1 MIASTCRPLA
11 VAALVA
17 LASAT
22 PALAQKAPAQ
32 SPQPAAPAPSGET
45 AAQQV
50 ARLNAEGEAAFQRR
64 DYDAAVRAFDAALAI
79 YIRVAGVNDARTA
92 MAAVNLGEA
101 LLGAGRYADAEE
113 VFASAET
120 ILTNLGY
127 GADTLAPIQRA
138 RAMARQRQ
146 AGGPAAAGPA
156 RTGSAPSAG
165 GGAADPLDALNEQ
178 AVARYRAG
186 DLAQAETGF
195 LDLLS
200 RLEDAGRGAEEFAGV
215 AWVNLGEVYTQQS
228 RLEEAINAIERAR
241 AIFTALD
248 PAHRYIAVVENNLS
262 AVRRRQGDS
271 AQAVDG
277 YQSAYQAMSRSFGET
292 HPNTL
297 SALGNYANALIDL
310 GRGREAQGPLEAA
323 IAAAGDAP
331 GGDLAMLRSHLG
343 EIYLELGAWEQAV
356 EQQRLAVS
364 GLEQDAQTSRGD
376 LAQVRR
382 RLGRALTLAGRPVEA
397 EAVLL
402 EAVSEAEQVFGAGAA
417 ETIMAQTLLATTLFD
432 QARFDEAEALQRSA
446 LAAAEALPGEG
457 DNLMASAIES
467 NLAGTLRFQGRYDDA
482 EALYRSSLAAAERG
496 GNAGSIATS
505 LENLAGIVRIQGRL
519 GEAAQLQ
526 VRAISL
532 YEDVYGPDHPET
544 IRAYGTAGTTLGL
557 AGEHAEAERLL
568 RLGLEGLERRLPDRH
583 VMVLV
588 ARSNLAWL
596 YLRHAGRPAD
606 ALDLYR
612 EATGSIVQAS
622 LDDSALDDAAGAA
635 VVRRRADIFTLHV
648 EAAWAVAEGGQ
659 P

>member
-1 MIASTCRPLA
+1 MNASTCRSFA
-11 VAALVA
+11 AAALVA
-17 LASAT
+17 LAPAA

-32 SPQPAAPAPSGET
+32 SPQAASPAPTGES

-127 GADTLAPIQRA
+127 GADTLAPIRRA
-138 RAMARQRQ
+138 RAMAQQRRS
-146 AGGPAAAGPA
+146 GGAAAGPA
-156 RTGSAPSAG
+156 QTGSAPSAG
-165 GGAADPLDALNEQ
+165 ASAADPLDALNEQ
-178 AVARYRAG
+178 AVAQYRAG
-186 DLAQAETGF
+186 DLAQAEAGF

-200 RLEDAGRGAEEFAGV
+200 RLEDAGRGDEEFAGV

-248 PAHRYIAVVENNLS
+248 PAHRYVAVVENNLS

-271 AQAVDG
+271 AQAVQG
-277 YQSAYQAMSRSFGET
+277 YQSAYQAMARSFGET

-310 GRGREAQGPLEAA
+310 GRGREAQAPLEAA
-323 IAAAGDAP
+323 IAAAGEAP

-356 EQQRLAVS
+356 EQQRLAVA
-364 GLEQDAQTSRGD
+364 GLEQDAQTSRGE

-417 ETIMAQTLLATTLFD
+417 ETIMAQTMLATTLFD
-432 QARFDEAEALQRSA
+432 QARFDEAEALQRAALSA
-446 LAAAEALPGEG
+446 AQALPGEG
-457 DNLMASAIES
+457 ENLMAGAIES
-467 NLAGTLRFQGRYDDA
+467 NLAGTLRFQGRYEEA
-482 EALYRSSLAAAERG
+482 ETLYRRSLAAAEAG

-519 GEAAQLQ
+519 EEAAQLQ

-544 IRAYGTAGTTLGL
+544 IRAYGNAGTTLGL

-612 EATGSIVQAS
+612 EAAGSIVQAS
-622 LDDSALDDAAGAA
+622 FDDSALDDAAGAA

-648 EAAWAVAEGGQ
+648 EAAWAVAEGAE

>member
-22 PALAQKAPAQ
+22 PTLAQKAPAQ
-32 SPQPAAPAPSGET
+32 SPQPVAPAQSGET

-64 DYDAAVRAFDAALAI
+64 DYDAAVRAFDAALGI

-101 LLGAGRYADAEE
+101 LLGAGRYADAEK

-127 GADTLAPIQRA
+127 GADTLAPIRRA
-138 RAMARQRQ
+138 RATAQQRRS
-146 AGGPAAAGPA
+146 GGAPAAGSAQ
-156 RTGSAPSAG
+156 TGSSPSAG
-165 GGAADPLDALNEQ
+165 ASAADPLDALNEQ

-186 DLAQAETGF
+186 DLAQAEAGF

-200 RLEDAGRGAEEFAGV
+200 
-215 AWVNLGEVYTQQS
+215 Q
-228 RLEEAINAIERAR
+228 LEEAINAIERAR

-271 AQAVDG
+271 AQAVEG
-277 YQSAYQAMSRSFGET
+277 YQSAYQAMARSFGET

-323 IAAAGDAP
+323 IAAAGNAP

-432 QARFDEAEALQRSA
+432 QARFEEAEALQRSA

-467 NLAGTLRFQGRYDDA
+467 NLAGTLRFQGRYYDA

-519 GEAAQLQ
+519 EEAAQLQ

-532 YEDVYGPDHPET
+532 YEDVYSPDHPET
-544 IRAYGTAGTTLGL
+544 IRAYGNAGTTLGL

-606 ALDLYR
+606 ALTLYR

-622 LDDSALDDAAGAA
+622 LDDSALDDAAAPTSSPSMW
-635 VVRRRADIFTLHV
+635 RRPGRSLK
-648 EAAWAVAEGGQ
+648 EAGHEPNPQTEPALEYPAHRCFHDLRRSR
-659 P
+659 